1 MSSSG
6 TYKQLFLKRKAF
18 PSAGGKK
25 LWGLPAADCRLGSA
39 GRENA
44 ELSVLLTAPESQE

>member
-1 MSSSG
+1 MSSFG

-25 LWGLPAADCRLGSA
+25 WWGLPAADCRLGSE
-39 GRENA
+39 GRENG
-44 ELSVLLTAPESQE
+44 ELPVLLTAPQS